1 MLYFANTFSEVSRTI
16 ILKKKK
22 KKKRKKST
30 YMVYT
35 ELG

>member
-16 ILKKKK
+16 ILKKEKEK
-22 KKKRKKST
+22 KKST